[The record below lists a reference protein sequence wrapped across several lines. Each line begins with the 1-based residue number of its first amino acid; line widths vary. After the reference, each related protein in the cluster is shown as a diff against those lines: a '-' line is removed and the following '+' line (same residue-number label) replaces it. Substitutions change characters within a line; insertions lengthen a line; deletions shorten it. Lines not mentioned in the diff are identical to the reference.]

1 MIKLIKDFVIFL
13 ILCYQKLIS
22 PYLPSSCRYYPSC
35 SEYFIQA
42 ISRFGVCRGLLLGI
56 MRLCRC
62 HPLGG
67 KGLDEVPDTFS
78 LNPFK
83 MRSSESGH
91 E

>member
-1 MIKLIKDFVIFL
+1 MAKFIRNFVISV
-13 ILCYQKLIS
+13 ILLYQKLIS
-22 PYLPSSCRYYPSC
+22 PYLPPSCRYQPTC

-42 ISRFGVCRGLLLGI
+42 ISRFGLCRGLLLGI

-83 MRSSESGH
+83 MRSSGSGH